1 MNFSSYGLAG
11 KSAQEALSSLR
22 TVLSFGSMEK
32 EIKRYD
38 ASLQDAEKVSTKKGK
53 LL

>member
-1 MNFSSYGLAG
+1 MAG

-22 TVLSFGSMEK
+22 TVLAFGSMRK

-38 ASLQDAEKVSTKKGK
+38 SSLAEAETVSIKKGK
-53 LL
+53 NKINLIII